1 MLCAANNVAAGNLS
15 IIIVTLANYWRQVMP
30 EMTAEDWQKQ
40 IKLREQWLLDNP
52 DAEYIGW
59 TSI

>member
-1 MLCAANNVAAGNLS
+1 
-15 IIIVTLANYWRQVMP
+15 MP

-40 IKLREQWLLDNP
+40 IKLRKQWLLDNP